1 MKSKSFVL
9 LLSIIFILVGCN
21 SKSGLSKSDIGIK
34 KADDNKTKVVYG
46 MSRVDAEKILGI
58 GEKSSFGYD
67 YEHGVKV
74 LYRDDK
80 VAGVILDEETKGIYD
95 AIGGTKIGMLK
106 SEVTEIYGEG
116 YLSEEAGNTN
126 LRYYYDTVKKSFLKE
141 EELAKDN
148 EEDYE
153 KVLALFIEF
162 DDNGYV
168 DRISLTDHR
177 MAMFLR

>member
-1 MKSKSFVL
+1 MKV
-9 LLSIIFILVGCN
+9 
-21 SKSGLSKSDIGIK
+21 
-34 KADDNKTKVVYG
+34 DDSKTKVVYG
-46 MSRVDAEKILGI
+46 MIRADAEKVLGT

-67 YEHGVKV
+67 YEHGVKL

-80 VAGVILDEETKGIYD
+80 VTGIILDEETKGVYE

-116 YLSEEAGNTN
+116 YLTEKAGNTN

-153 KVLALFIEF
+153 KVLGVFIEF

>member
-1 MKSKSFVL
+1 M
-9 LLSIIFILVGCN
+9 
-21 SKSGLSKSDIGIK
+21 
-34 KADDNKTKVVYG
+34 
-46 MSRVDAEKILGI
+46 
-58 GEKSSFGYD
+58 
-67 YEHGVKV
+67 
-74 LYRDDK
+74 
-80 VAGVILDEETKGIYD
+80 DEETKGVYE

-116 YLSEEAGNTN
+116 YLTEKAGNTN

-153 KVLALFIEF
+153 KVLGVFIEF